1 MPGSLALVLDAADYD
16 AIVASGNSVDSLVAC
31 DPEIHVELRRR
42 GVAHRT
48 PWDLIDAAR
57 FDALR
62 RTERELI
69 AFWREHAHAPCDGV
83 NLLACAD
90 FRHAGA
96 LSRILWC
103 HAIVDGAMRH
113 ARPDRV
119 IVIEQPS
126 RHGLSQPP
134 EVRTFP
140 LLQSMLA
147 GRAAGDG
154 VVVTRCATRA
164 PQAAFDDTV
173 ARRREQPHASRRDDA
188 DRLTSRRFIL
198 VHGNGIDLDR
208 QRELAA
214 AIRARCDLPL
224 VHLHRDSTV
233 DRVAALDTL
242 FDYAWNEAQ
251 FAQPADSMV
260 VAALARDASRQW
272 STAVQHAPRTIRD
285 VLSNPGLDAHFD
297 FIFGD
302 YLARMA
308 DHAATWTRFLDRHRP
323 AALVTHYQTPILDI
337 AVAKG
342 IPALILPHG
351 ANMDFPQWYSGMPA
365 CRIGALSETHRDAL
379 VGAGVDSS
387 RTAITGDPWLGRAR
401 AARIGEGAKRDL
413 GLPGDRPLVLLC
425 TSQLGWLAKNESLPQ
440 TQWRG
445 AIETL
450 LEIRGLADRRPQ
462 WQFALKCHPRYD
474 HHELYPQ
481 LFSGGGVIP
490 IYCDESIYD
499 VAAAA
504 DVVVFANVHSS
515 AMIECAALGV
525 PTLLLCDQMPGFDF
539 DRTGLSRWPLV
550 RSVARLERTL
560 DLMLR
565 SKQVRTDE
573 IEKTRLGLAHYLR
586 GTPTDPLAA
595 AAALA
600 VELAQSNATQP
611 TTRSVRG

>member
-1 MPGSLALVLDAADYD
+1 MPGSLALVHDAADYD

-42 GVAHRT
+42 GVAHLT
-48 PWDLIDAAR
+48 PWDLVDAAR

-69 AFWREHAHAPCDGV
+69 AFWREHAHAACDGV

-103 HAIVDGAMRH
+103 HAIVDGALRH

-119 IVIEQPS
+119 IVIEQPP

-147 GRAAGDG
+147 GEAEGDG
-154 VVVTRCATRA
+154 VVVSRCATHA

-173 ARRREQPHASRRDDA
+173 ARRRAQPHAARRDDA
-188 DRLTSRRFIL
+188 DRLANQRFIL

-224 VHLHRDSTV
+224 VHLHRDSTA
-233 DRVAALDTL
+233 DRVAALDTV
-242 FDYAWNEAQ
+242 FDCAWNESQ
-251 FAQPADSMV
+251 FAQTADSMV
-260 VAALARDASRQW
+260 VAALARDALRRW
-272 STAVQHAPRTIRD
+272 HAAVQNAPQPIRD
-285 VLSNPGLDAHFD
+285 VLSNPGLCAHFD

-302 YLARMA
+302 YLARLA
-308 DHAATWTRFLDRHRP
+308 DHAATWTRFFDRHRP
-323 AALVTHYQTPILDI
+323 AALVTHYQAPILDV
-337 AVAKG
+337 AVARG

-351 ANMDFPQWYSGMPA
+351 ANMDFSQWYSGMPA
-365 CRIGALSETHRDAL
+365 CRIGALSETHREVL

-387 RTAITGDPWLGRAR
+387 RIAITGDPWLGRTRPAKCR
-401 AARIGEGAKRDL
+401 ESAKRDI

-450 LEIRGLADRRPQ
+450 LEIRALADRRPQ

-474 HHELYPQ
+474 HHELYPL
-481 LFSGGGVIP
+481 LFSGGGVMP
-490 IYCDESIYD
+490 IYCDESIYE

-550 RSVARLERTL
+550 RSVARLEKTL
-560 DLMLR
+560 AAVLCGSQAR
-565 SKQVRTDE
+565 SEAV
-573 IEKTRLGLAHYLR
+573 EKTRLGLAHYLR
-586 GTPTDPLAA
+586 GTPTDPLGAA
-595 AAALA
+595 ATLV
-600 VELAQSNATQP
+600 VELAQSNNVRS
-611 TTRSVRG
+611 TTRSTHR